1 MNKTTYLSILLIFCL
16 SNESKSQDSLLLF
29 DNYQKIVFEL
39 KDSLTYQLS
48 FKKRLFYIKAVAS
61 ASENDYCI
69 FMLDKDFYPK
79 KVVDVKGRAKVVYR
93 RNAGLKKSL
102 KLYIDSKLIAKYYYI
117 PPFGFPLQMNK
128 SKVEFAK
135 DLLSMG
141 FMSFLNNKIGL
152 KRFEW
157 QKFSLQF
164 KQLGI
169 ELP

>member
-1 MNKTTYLSILLIFCL
+1 MSKTTLILIILIFCL
-16 SNESKSQDSLLLF
+16 TNELKSQDSLLQF
-29 DNYQKIVFEL
+29 DYYQKIAFEM

-48 FKKRLFYIKAVAS
+48 LKKGLFYTKAVAS
-61 ASENDYCI
+61 SSENDYCI
-69 FMLDKDFYPK
+69 FILDKDFYPK
-79 KVVDVKGRAKVVYR
+79 KVIDVKGRAKVVYR
-93 RNAGLKKSL
+93 RKAELKKSL
-102 KLYIDSKLIAKYYYI
+102 KLYMDSKLIAEYYYN

-128 SKVEFAK
+128 SKVEFPK

-169 ELP
+169 E

>member
-1 MNKTTYLSILLIFCL
+1 MSKTTLILIILIFCL
-16 SNESKSQDSLLLF
+16 TNELKSQDSLLQF
-29 DNYQKIVFEL
+29 DYYQKIAFEM

-48 FKKRLFYIKAVAS
+48 LKKGLFYTKAVAS
-61 ASENDYCI
+61 SSENDYCI
-69 FMLDKDFYPK
+69 FILDKDFYPK
-79 KVVDVKGRAKVVYR
+79 KVIDVKGRVKVVYR
-93 RNAGLKKSL
+93 RKAGLKKSL
-102 KLYIDSKLIAKYYYI
+102 KLYMDSKLIAEYYYS

-128 SKVEFAK
+128 SKVEFPK

-157 QKFSLQF
+157 KKFSLQF

-169 ELP
+169 E

>member
-1 MNKTTYLSILLIFCL
+1 MSKTTLILIILIFCL
-16 SNESKSQDSLLLF
+16 TNELKSQDSLLQF
-29 DNYQKIVFEL
+29 DYYQKIAFEM

-48 FKKRLFYIKAVAS
+48 LKKGLFYTKAVAS

-69 FMLDKDFYPK
+69 FILDKDFYPK
-79 KVVDVKGRAKVVYR
+79 KGIDVKGRVKVVYR
-93 RNAGLKKSL
+93 RKAGLKKSL
-102 KLYIDSKLIAKYYYI
+102 KLYMDSKLIAEYYYS

-128 SKVEFAK
+128 SKVEFPK

-157 QKFSLQF
+157 KKFSLQF

-169 ELP
+169 E

>member
-1 MNKTTYLSILLIFCL
+1 MSKTTYILIILIIFLSI
-16 SNESKSQDSLLLF
+16 ESKSQDSLLQF
-29 DNYQKIVFEL
+29 GSYQKIAFEL

-48 FKKRLFYIKAVAS
+48 LKKGLFYTKAVAS

-69 FMLDKDFYPK
+69 FILDKDFYPK
-79 KVVDVKGRAKVVYR
+79 KVIDAKGRVKVVYR
-93 RNAGLKKSL
+93 RKAGLKKSL
-102 KLYIDSKLIAKYYYI
+102 KLYMDSKLIAEYYYS

-128 SKVEFAK
+128 SKVEFPK

-141 FMSFLNNKIGL
+141 FMSFLNNKIEL

-169 ELP
+169 E

>member
-1 MNKTTYLSILLIFCL
+1 MSKTTFILIILIFCL
-16 SNESKSQDSLLLF
+16 SNESKSQDSLIQF
-29 DNYQKIVFEL
+29 DNYQKIVFEM

-48 FKKRLFYIKAVAS
+48 FKKGLFYTKAVAS
-61 ASENDYCI
+61 TSENDYCI
-69 FMLDKDFYPK
+69 FMLDKYFYPK
-79 KVVDVKGRAKVVYR
+79 KVVDVKGKAKVVYR
-93 RNAGLKKSL
+93 RKAGLKKSL
-102 KLYIDSKLIAKYYYI
+102 KLYTDSKLIAEYYYS

-128 SKVEFAK
+128 SKVEFPK

-157 QKFSLQF
+157 QKFSLQL

>member
-1 MNKTTYLSILLIFCL
+1 MSKTTFILIILIFCL
-16 SNESKSQDSLLLF
+16 SNESKSQDSLIQF
-29 DNYQKIVFEL
+29 DNYQKIVFEM
-39 KDSLTYQLS
+39 KDSLIYQLS
-48 FKKRLFYIKAVAS
+48 FKKSLFYTKAVAS
-61 ASENDYCI
+61 TSENDYCI
-69 FMLDKDFYPK
+69 FKLDKDFYPK

-93 RNAGLKKSL
+93 RKAGLKKSL
-102 KLYIDSKLIAKYYYI
+102 KLYTDSKLIAEYYYS

-128 SKVEFAK
+128 SKVEFPK

-157 QKFSLQF
+157 QKFSLQL